1 MNNYALKTVTA
12 PTDEPID
19 STEAKLHMAI
29 DDSTFDTLINDYI
42 KAARMYIEAN
52 TNRQICT
59 ATYDLIL
66 DKFPG
71 ASGDIYLPKGQLQ
84 SITSVKYIDTDG
96 VEQTL
101 AASNY
106 TVTDSREPA
115 ILEPAYNKTW
125 PATRLQR
132 DAVTVRFVCG
142 YGDSSATP
150 EGIKQAALMMVG
162 HYFEHRE
169 AVAFNNVASVVPLA
183 VDSLL
188 SVYKLG
194 DAFQWYEAAH

>member
-42 KAARMYIEAN
+42 VAARMYIEAN

-125 PATRLQR
+125 PSTRLQR

-142 YGDSSATP
+142 YGDSSVTP

-188 SVYKLG
+188 SVYRLG

>member
-66 DKFPG
+66 EHNVSKV
-71 ASGDIYLPKGQLQ
+71 YR
-84 SITSVKYIDTDG
+84 YRR
-96 VEQTL
+96 
-101 AASNY
+101 
-106 TVTDSREPA
+106 SRA
-115 ILEPAYNKTW
+115 DVS
-125 PATRLQR
+125 R
-132 DAVTVRFVCG
+132 
-142 YGDSSATP
+142 
-150 EGIKQAALMMVG
+150 
-162 HYFEHRE
+162 
-169 AVAFNNVASVVPLA
+169 
-183 VDSLL
+183 
-188 SVYKLG
+188 
-194 DAFQWYEAAH
+194 

>member
-71 ASGDIYLPKGQLQ
+71 ASGSICLPKGQLQ

-106 TVTDSREPA
+106 SVTDSREPA
-115 ILEPAYNKTW
+115 ILDPAYNKTW

-142 YGDSSATP
+142 YGDSSVTP

-169 AVAFNNVASVVPLA
+169 AVAFNSVPSVVPLA

-194 DAFQWYEAAH
+194 DAFQWYEAAR